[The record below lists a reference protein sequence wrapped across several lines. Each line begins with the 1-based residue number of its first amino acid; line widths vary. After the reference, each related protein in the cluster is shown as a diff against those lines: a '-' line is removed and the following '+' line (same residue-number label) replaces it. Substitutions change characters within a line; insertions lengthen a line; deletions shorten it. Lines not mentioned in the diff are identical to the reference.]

1 MGIRMNFLYEEPNM
15 LKPPRVSVV
24 MPVYNVETY
33 VAEAIQ
39 SVLNQT
45 FEDFELLIVDDG
57 GSDRSFAICEAFS
70 DPRISIIQQRNRG
83 LAGARNTGIGYA
95 RGDYVALLDSDD
107 RWDPTK
113 LALHLIHLDANPD
126 VGVSYCG
133 SRFID
138 QRGNPLRQRQSP
150 KLSGITV
157 EDILCRNP
165 VGNGSAAVIRKSVLD
180 AVAFPHP
187 EDFLRL
193 CYFDEA
199 FRQSEDIELWVR
211 LALTLDCKF
220 EGISPPLT
228 EYRIV
233 AAGLSANIVRQFE
246 SWQTMMDKT
255 EQYASGFIDRHG
267 TNARAFQ
274 LRYLARRAVQMGD
287 GSFALSLLRQSIAAS
302 HVVLWRE
309 PKKTLTTFLAAWA
322 IRFLSPATVTRLAQK
337 WTNAEVMA

>member
-1 MGIRMNFLYEEPNM
+1 M

-33 VAEAIQ
+33 VAEAVQ

-57 GSDRSFAICEAFS
+57 GSDRSFAICEAFA

-83 LAGARNTGIGYA
+83 LAGARNTGIAQA

-107 RWDPTK
+107 RWDPNK
-113 LALHLIHLDANPD
+113 LALHLIHLDANPN
-126 VGVSYCG
+126 VGVSYCS

-138 QRGNPLRQRQSP
+138 QRGNPLRQMQSP
-150 KLSGITV
+150 KLSGVTV

-180 AVAFPHP
+180 AAAFTHP
-187 EDFLRL
+187 SDCLRL

-199 FRQSEDIELWVR
+199 FRQSEDIELWIR

-220 EGISPPLT
+220 EGIAPALT

-233 AAGLSANIVRQFE
+233 AAGLSANIIRQFE
-246 SWQTMMDKT
+246 SWQKMIEKT
-255 EQYASGFIDRHG
+255 EGYAGDFIARHG
-267 TNARAFQ
+267 QIARAFQ
-274 LRYLARRAVQMGD
+274 LRYLARRAIQMGD
-287 GSFALSLLRQSIAAS
+287 GSFAVSLLRQSVAAAP
-302 HVVLWRE
+302 VVLWRE
-309 PKKTLTTFLAAWA
+309 PKKTLTTLLAAWA
-322 IRFLSPATVTRLAQK
+322 IRLLSAEAATKLAQK
-337 WTNAEVMA
+337 WTGAEVMA